1 MPWKLFEWSKF
12 FLMKFCP
19 LGNILGG
26 YIAVYCIYS
35 PIKPVCIRVHNVSR
49 VCAVFGGR
57 QCRIIR
63 ALSPS
68 TDATAASNF
77 IQQFLIFISMRVAC
91 MCARRTAKM
100 WIFYILF
107 LCIIFVIAYCK
118 LVYDVLL
125 LLLVLVL
132 LYTFI
137 LIAIR
142 LIL

>member
-1 MPWKLFEWSKF
+1 M
-12 FLMKFCP
+12 MKFCQ

-26 YIAVYCIYS
+26 YIAICCIYS

-57 QCRIIR
+57 QCHIIR

-100 WIFYILF
+100 WIFYIVF

-125 LLLVLVL
+125 LLLLLVLVL

-137 LIAIR
+137 LIAIQ